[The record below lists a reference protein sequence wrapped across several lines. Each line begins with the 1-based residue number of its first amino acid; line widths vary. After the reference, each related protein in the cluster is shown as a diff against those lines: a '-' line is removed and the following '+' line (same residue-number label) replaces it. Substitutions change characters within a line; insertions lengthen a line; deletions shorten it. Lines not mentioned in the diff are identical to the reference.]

1 MSRNLQSQ
9 ATERDRYL
17 KQINSKKWEEKKDSV
32 KLHVYSRK
40 KKEDEMVT
48 ARQFE
53 VNECKFRHYSSRRKG
68 SWNSQRQKLKL

>member
-9 ATERDRYL
+9 ATERDRCL
-17 KQINSKKWEEKKDSV
+17 KQINSKKKMGRKKRMS
-32 KLHVYSRK
+32 KASCIYSRK

-53 VNECKFRHYSSRRKG
+53 VNECKSITTALEGKDHGTHKG
-68 SWNSQRQKLKL
+68 KS

>member
-9 ATERDRYL
+9 ATERDRCL
-17 KQINSKKWEEKKDSV
+17 KQINSKNGKKKRMS
-32 KLHVYSRK
+32 KASCYSRK

-53 VNECKFRHYSSRRKG
+53 VNECKSITTALEGKDHGTHKG
-68 SWNSQRQKLKL
+68 KS